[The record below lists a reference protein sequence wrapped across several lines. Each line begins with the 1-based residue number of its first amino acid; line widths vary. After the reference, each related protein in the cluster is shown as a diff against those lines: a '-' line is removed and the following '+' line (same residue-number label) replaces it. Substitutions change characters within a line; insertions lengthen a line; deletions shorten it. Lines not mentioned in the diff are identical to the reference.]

1 MLNYN
6 AFSFYSV
13 KYLGLLLPL
22 LSRES
27 PMRISALLSRSGSES
42 ELTILTENTVCFA
55 HVKSPPGDVVIACL
69 SAGSFF
75 WVAVTISIYGV
86 ICKP

>member
-13 KYLGLLLPL
+13 KYLGLLFPL

-42 ELTILTENTVCFA
+42 ELAILTENTLCVLRRSSR
-55 HVKSPPGDVVIACL
+55 HQGML
-69 SAGSFF
+69 S
-75 WVAVTISIYGV
+75 
-86 ICKP
+86 